1 MGNVQSIDIP
11 QTCVPIGPPE
21 SDDESP
27 IYHNSHMF
35 AENGGKFIATFR
47 SQPESRTI
55 IDILKTSAVKY
66 ANLDCSGEREI
77 LPDKS
82 AGPYRYISYKEFY
95 DQCIAFGRGLLEI
108 GLSKGDKVGIYSSNS
123 RWWQTIAFGA
133 YSVGMTIVPV
143 YDSLGKDAA
152 QYIINHAEV
161 KAVFTS
167 VFKYRNTVAYY
178 PEFQGVE
185 HVVVMGDEVPDEPAA
200 PCEVLTCRGILE
212 LGKKSDKP
220 LNFPQPE
227 DVAVIMYTSGST
239 GKPKGCLLQH
249 QNVVAGAAG
258 LGNINMSI
266 TSSDTY
272 LSFLPLAHIYAMA
285 VELVGYAQGVR
296 IAYARGPVKDL
307 IDDIQAM
314 KPTAITSVPRIL
326 NRIADAMKQ
335 QIAAKPWYIQKLLW
349 AAINAKADALA
360 KNAPNSLILDGILF
374 AKFRAALGGR
384 VRCLINGGA
393 PIIDDVFRFLS
404 ATVTPNIIQG
414 YGLTEVAAGLAVQ
427 EIPAPSPRTVGPS
440 SIACEVKLR
449 RVPGADY
456 NPNDP
461 VAPTGELLVRG
472 PIVFAGYYKQPELTE
487 EAMPG
492 GWFATGDVCKIT
504 RALGHIEI
512 IDRAKQLVKL
522 SQGEYLSLTQLTEC
536 YSMADLV
543 SFIYVYADSRHNE
556 PLAVVIPKASKI
568 SEWEGQG
575 KDVKNDPSVKEEL
588 VASLHKIYEEYKLR
602 GFERITHIVVDT
614 QEPTVEN
621 GLLTPSMKP
630 QFASLKAKYGEQL
643 NALYESIEPTPT
655 LEKSSEV

>member
-11 QTCVPIGPPE
+11 QTCVPCIPAE
-21 SDDESP
+21 SEDESP
-27 IYHNSHMF
+27 IYRNSHLPV
-35 AENGGKFIATFR
+35 ENGGKFIATFR

-55 IDILKTSAVKY
+55 IEILKTSAVKF
-66 ANLDCSGEREI
+66 ADRDCSGERTV
-77 LPDKS
+77 LPDGS
-82 AGPYRYISYKEFY
+82 AGPYVYISYKEFY

-108 GLSKGDKVGIYSSNS
+108 GLTKGDKVGIYSSNS
-123 RWWQTIAFGA
+123 RWWQVIAFGA

-152 QYIINHAEV
+152 QYIINHADV

-167 VFKYRNTVAYY
+167 LFKYENTVTYY

-200 PCEVLTCRGILE
+200 PCEVLTCRAILE
-212 LGKKSDKP
+212 LGKKSEKP
-220 LNFPQPE
+220 LDFPQPE
-227 DVAVIMYTSGST
+227 DIAVIMYTSGST

-296 IAYARGPVKDL
+296 IAYARGPVKYL
-307 IDDIQAM
+307 IDDIRAM

-326 NRIADAMKQ
+326 NKIADEMKN
-335 QIAAKPWYIQKLLW
+335 QIAQKPAIVQKLLW

-360 KNAPNSLILDGILF
+360 KNAPNSLILDGLLF
-374 AKFRAALGGR
+374 SKFRAALGGR

-393 PIIDDVFRFLS
+393 PIIDEVFRFLS

-427 EIPAPSPRTVGPS
+427 ELPAPSPRTVGPS

-449 RVPGADY
+449 KVPGTDY

-461 VAPTGELLVRG
+461 VEPTGELLVRG
-472 PIVFAGYYKQPELTE
+472 PIVFAGYYKQPDLTA

-492 GWFATGDVCKIT
+492 GWFATGDVCKIS
-504 RALGHIEI
+504 RSLGQIEI

-536 YSMADLV
+536 YSFADLV

-556 PLAVVIPKASKI
+556 PLAVVVPKEAKI
-568 SEWEGQG
+568 AEWQKQG
-575 KDVKNDPSVKEEL
+575 KDVKNDPSVKEEI
-588 VASLHKIYEEYKLR
+588 VASLLKVFQEYKLR
-602 GFERITHIVVDT
+602 GFERITHIIVDT
-614 QEPTVEN
+614 EEPTVAN

-630 QFASLKAKYGEQL
+630 QFASLKAKYGAEL
-643 NALYESIEPTPT
+643 NALYDSLEPHSAR
-655 LEKSSEV
+655 EKSSEV